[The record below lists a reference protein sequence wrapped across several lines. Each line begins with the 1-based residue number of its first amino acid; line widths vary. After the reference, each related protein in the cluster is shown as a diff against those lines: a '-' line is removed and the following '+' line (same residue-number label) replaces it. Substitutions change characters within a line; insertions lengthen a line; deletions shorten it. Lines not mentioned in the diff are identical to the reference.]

1 MLPYN
6 QFIDIHCHPTMK
18 PYGKSFA
25 RDGSNKGQSPNPRSK
40 TSLWNYDP
48 PTFTDKLI
56 NNIASLTKFRQSDF
70 SSSLFGETGIM
81 FVCLYPPEQGFF
93 KTKLGNT
100 LSDLALDLVTGLGK
114 PRINYLQSNCDYFE
128 DLLNEYHFLQSHENK
143 IVRIKKKNATYKI
156 ITKSS
161 DLSHNTIL
169 ADRTIFVVITIE
181 GAHSFFSG
189 WNFDKKEPLN
199 SDEEVLANID
209 RVKSWTHKPLF
220 ISLAHHFYNGICGHS
235 LSMEKF
241 LRKFIEQEYGSN
253 FGVTRLGEK
262 VIHRLLD
269 KNSGRIL
276 IDVKH
281 MNLKNRF
288 WYYNLLDSDYA
299 SENIPI
305 VVSHGAVN
313 GYKNAHGSTTFPG
326 SPDLFYKRDINFY
339 DDELLRIARSNGLFG
354 IQIDERRIA
363 SNVMLWSLSGK
374 FRNKELLFHFS
385 KLVWNQIEHVA
396 KVLDNSGFPAWDTV
410 CLGSDYDGI
419 VNPIP
424 GYWTQEDIQHL
435 DDNLLIHANN
445 FLKKYPLSQK
455 AEPEEVIFKFKCGNA
470 LQFLKRNY

>member
-18 PYGKSFA
+18 PFGKSFT
-25 RDGSNKGQSPNPRSK
+25 RKGNNRGQSPNPRNT

-48 PTFTDKLI
+48 PTLTDKLI

-70 SSSLFGETGIM
+70 TSSVNGETGIL

-93 KTKLGNT
+93 KNRLGNT

-114 PRINYLQSNCDYFE
+114 PRINYLQANCNYFK
-128 DLLNEYHFLQSHENK
+128 DLCNEYNFLTSHQDK
-143 IVRIKKKNATYKI
+143 LVKIKKKHATYKI
-156 ITKSS
+156 LKNSA
-161 DLSHNTIL
+161 DLSSHTLL
-169 ADRTIFVVITIE
+169 ADKTIFIVVTIE

-189 WNFDKKEPLN
+189 WDTEKKQPAD
-199 SDEEVLANID
+199 SDEQILANID
-209 RVKSWTHKPLF
+209 TVKSWEHSPLF
-220 ISLAHHFYNGICGHS
+220 IGLAHHFYNGICGHS
-235 LSMEKF
+235 ISMDKF
-241 LRKFIEQEYGSN
+241 LRKFIDQDYGTD
-253 FGVTRLGEK
+253 FGISPLGEK

-269 KNSGRIL
+269 NDSKRIL

-281 MNLKNRF
+281 MNLKNRIR
-288 WYYNLLDSDYA
+288 YYEMLESDYA
-299 SENIPI
+299 GKVPV

-313 GYKNAHGSTTFPG
+313 GYKDVTGKTNFPD
-326 SPDLFYKRDINFY
+326 SPDLFYKRDINSF
-339 DDELLRIARSNGLFG
+339 DDELVRIAKSNGIFG

-363 SNVMLWSLSGK
+363 SNIMLWTLGGK
-374 FRNKELLFHFS
+374 LRNKHTLFHCS

-396 KVLDNSGFPAWDTV
+396 KVLDKAGFPPWDLA

-435 DDNLLIHANN
+435 DDNLLLHAAN
-445 FLKKYPLSQK
+445 FLKKNKFSQK
-455 AEPEEVIFKFKCGNA
+455 AEPEEIIYKFKCGNA
-470 LQFLKRNY
+470 MRFLTDNY

>member
-1 MLPYN
+1 
-6 QFIDIHCHPTMK
+6 
-18 PYGKSFA
+18 
-25 RDGSNKGQSPNPRSK
+25 
-40 TSLWNYDP
+40 
-48 PTFTDKLI
+48 
-56 NNIASLTKFRQSDF
+56 
-70 SSSLFGETGIM
+70 
-81 FVCLYPPEQGFF
+81 
-93 KTKLGNT
+93 
-100 LSDLALDLVTGLGK
+100 
-114 PRINYLQSNCDYFE
+114 
-128 DLLNEYHFLQSHENK
+128 
-143 IVRIKKKNATYKI
+143 
-156 ITKSS
+156 
-161 DLSHNTIL
+161 
-169 ADRTIFVVITIE
+169 
-181 GAHSFFSG
+181 
-189 WNFDKKEPLN
+189 
-199 SDEEVLANID
+199 
-209 RVKSWTHKPLF
+209 
-220 ISLAHHFYNGICGHS
+220 
-235 LSMEKF
+235 
-241 LRKFIEQEYGSN
+241 
-253 FGVTRLGEK
+253 
-262 VIHRLLD
+262 
-269 KNSGRIL
+269 
-276 IDVKH
+276 
-281 MNLKNRF
+281 
-288 WYYNLLDSDYA
+288 LLDSDYA